1 MTLAVDPVQSVCR
14 FRDSQPTFSDGLMQY
29 IVLVL
34 ILCSRVEKRS
44 LGVSIGGFLAVEN
57 AEIIVVAHTG
67 LIYSAMCIEICEE
80 PMLSIYRMDQYL
92 RVSDLP
98 TKNNTRDTSHWSGL
112 GSSGVANNYRL
123 LLVETSDEGITENPV
138 SLSLIV
144 QCHKSVAVVTIA
156 SDSGP
161 NHSNYR
167 VIEFGFSLS
176 TILTIFVLTR
186 SNLPTG
192 SP

>member
-1 MTLAVDPVQSVCR
+1 
-14 FRDSQPTFSDGLMQY
+14 
-29 IVLVL
+29 
-34 ILCSRVEKRS
+34 
-44 LGVSIGGFLAVEN
+44 
-57 AEIIVVAHTG
+57 
-67 LIYSAMCIEICEE
+67 
-80 PMLSIYRMDQYL
+80 MLSIYRMDQYL

-123 LLVETSDEGITENPV
+123 LLVETSDEGITEDPV

-167 VIEFGFSLS
+167 VIEFGFGQHLIHSVCLLS
-176 TILTIFVLTR
+176 
-186 SNLPTG
+186 
-192 SP
+192 